1 MGALASRNTR
11 AGFHSTQPVK
21 PLGIIDDAEEV
32 PAPGDLRGYLANK
45 IQNV

>member
-21 PLGIIDDAEEV
+21 PLGIDDAEEV